1 MRHPFALLA
10 FAFLAT
16 ACIREPLLPGSPRST
31 HEPNTTHRAPADSL
45 ADTPP
50 GEHVYLTAVR
60 YPDGFDWELDTCAVD
75 GKVWIDLF
83 RDGERIRSVQA
94 RASVHAD
101 MHRFIGGHLYADAST
116 ESETVVWRD
125 GIELFRF
132 PGRES
137 FRGFLVREDG
147 VHTLGQDRDG
157 SGFTYRVD
165 GRVVFRSE
173 TGTVLGSLDGS
184 GPGALTEDG
193 EAVLYACRLPSERGF
208 EYRAMRDAE
217 VLRTVP
223 ADESVRAFGIVDGRV
238 CRVSSTGRK
247 LSLEVDGTS
256 TLLALRGGEALLWC
270 RLLAW
275 KDGILALCCVT
286 GAEGRRFFLQSTDGR
301 TFQPAAGETVSDCLA
316 EGDRMGWLVTGSDG
330 SFLRFRWSD
339 GGTMPPSAPATLV
352 SGRCALLR
360 DGHLLLA
367 LTGRGGT
374 PNRFQLDSEST
385 DIPFNGYFTSVTV
398 E

>member
-1 MRHPFALLA
+1 MRHPYALLV
-10 FAFLAT
+10 FAALAA
-16 ACIREPLLPGSPRST
+16 ACVREPLFPGTPRST
-31 HEPNTTHRAPADSL
+31 HEPNTTHRTPADSL

-75 GKVWIDLF
+75 GKVWIDLY
-83 RDGERIRSVQA
+83 RDGKLIRSVPA

-116 ESETVVWRD
+116 ESETIVWRD
-125 GIELFRF
+125 GSELFRF

-184 GPGALTEDG
+184 GPGALTENG
-193 EAVLYACRLPSERGF
+193 EAVLYACRMPSERGF
-208 EYRAMRDAE
+208 EYRAMCGVE

-223 ADESVRAFGIVDGRV
+223 ADGSVRAFGIVGGRV
-238 CRVSSTGRK
+238 CRISSTGRK
-247 LSLEVDGTS
+247 LSLDVDGET
-256 TLLALRGGEALLWC
+256 TLLAVRAGEALLWC

-275 KDGILALCCVT
+275 EDGVLALCCVT
-286 GAEGRRFFLQSTDGR
+286 GPEGRRFFLQSTDGR

-316 EGDRMGWLVTGSDG
+316 AEDRMGWIVTDGDG

-339 GGTMPPSAPATLV
+339 GGILSPSAPATLV
-352 SGRCALLR
+352 SGRCVLLR
-360 DGHLLLA
+360 DGHILLA
-367 LTGRGGT
+367 LTGRGGA
-374 PNRFQLDSEST
+374 PNRFQLDGEST